1 MTNGAGSV
9 LASTTASYPQ
19 TAFQR
24 VTVSYAPDA
33 PSQALWASW
42 GGALAALPAGGV
54 NVYPQ
59 IKRDGVVVA
68 SGSAAQTMP
77 LGASHTVLMKL
88 TQGEAVDGQCI
99 NDNGNPASP
108 RDGDASCLN
117 KTAYTGLRAG
127 AYYALGV
134 NARQMS
140 DALLS
145 ERARTL
151 ANAVRSYPSA
161 PTPAAGVGYDA
172 TVGELLHLVLQNYLL
187 ETERADQRIAA
198 LRGYQS
204 LGNFDIG
211 LTGAD
216 LKTDYLF
223 DLPFTVKPA
232 GVYIDFKGGIYSFAK
247 QATAA
252 DFSAN
257 RPATLAAEQVELAKL
272 SIYAG
277 SALEHHVWQQAL
289 RTDAIS
295 TVRGLQYAAETGV
308 SLVTLTNANI
318 AQFDSLMQM
327 SGPTSMAAFK
337 PSLQAEVAGGASVTV
352 PRAQISYTDPVDPSK
367 AWRGA
372 VYMTENS
379 ATGRYGAI
387 INGAVSGGYPL
398 LNSTPYAALW
408 APNGNAPGF
417 VDQLGDGLGRLLGL
431 APGTQGSNPLAS
443 WLGDPVNM
451 LTGNLVHNERD
462 LAIKGRGDLPIVLER
477 WYNSG
482 DPQDGPL
489 GFGWSHSFGHVL
501 KFYGVEGGA
510 AKVGWLN
517 GSGGETFYA
526 TAAHTVGDIA
536 RAATLTNPAG
546 ANVAFTRVAGGADD
560 GKYHIRERNGLVY
573 LFASVTAPGG
583 LPSAS
588 SAVLARLLSI
598 TDRNGNS
605 LTLSYNGA
613 LLNTVTD
620 SLGRTVLS
628 FTWAGNRISPVSDY
642 SGRSVKYAYADGN
655 GNLTQATD
663 ALNQVHRYSYYAAVD
678 GPKLNHRLK
687 RHTLPRGNGM
697 EFAYYSGGHV
707 QAHTPFD
714 SAGALIAEGAISFHY
729 DPFNRE
735 AWSVNQRGHEHR
747 FTFDVHGNP
756 QRIVDASDAEHSY
769 TYDPARP
776 HNRLSETDSVGRST
790 AYTYNNADLIETV
803 RQPSGAV
810 LEFRDY
816 NAFSQPQRIKNARGH
831 WRWLRYDANGNVLD
845 TVALRAGVAGVAGS
859 QPAASDMLA
868 WLRQTHDSAGNLIS
882 ATRVKSLAAG
892 TGPSVSQ
899 TFDASKLNL
908 VSLSR
913 SGNRNGG
920 AVNEST
926 PAFSYDTLNRLRG
939 GVDARWYP
947 LALAY
952 DALDRITQATDSLG
966 KPRSV
971 GYDANGNVRATE
983 LVDAGVRI
991 DSSAGS
997 HDGRDRL
1004 IGLLDHAGNA
1014 SRFEYDAADNLVRR
1028 SSPDNF
1034 SIGVEY
1040 DASGRPVAAFN
1051 EAGHRVFNSL
1061 DTQGRLLSSTD
1072 PNGNTTQHEY
1082 WGLSGGTATFDG
1094 RLRRITQP
1102 SIPGQPGGRA
1112 LEFDYDAAG
1121 QVVRSRTVGADGSTR
1136 QSATFYDELGRVVRS
1151 LGAPDDSGARLQ
1163 VCTQFDA
1170 LSNPTGLWAGP
1181 STDTSSSTCNY
1192 ADVNLQRQVSWSWD
1206 DFGNKLT
1213 STDALGRV
1221 WTYGYD
1227 LHANLTSR
1235 QSPEQARVS
1244 AATQTRYTYH
1254 PGLHGLLQS
1263 SSVPGAGVLGQ
1274 QLSYSRNALGQ
1285 VLRAETLDGA
1295 GVLVVAYDYGYDVAH
1310 RLSSVSRSPGN
1321 QRLDYVWTPGGRLG
1335 SVKLLDGS
1343 TLSHAWDFKYDAVG
1357 RLSALVA
1364 PNGQTVS
1371 FALDAGGRL
1380 LERIFGNGVSS
1391 AYRWHPEGSL
1401 SGITHR
1407 SGSTV
1412 LAQHDYG
1419 HDVWGNRAS
1428 ATSSLAGAAQTLSY
1442 GYDSLDRLKTVGN
1455 ADAAQSEAFEF
1466 DLFGNRTGKTL
1477 GSPVTTSW
1485 RYSHDAAHQLTQ
1497 VQQTSG
1503 ANTTTS
1509 ALLRYDDNGNLNK
1522 LCKGGAVAGAVGATD
1537 CTGSQTTTLVWD
1549 GLDQVSSLARAGTAA
1564 LAEAYA
1570 YDHSGR
1576 RIRKTSGGASTH
1588 YLYDGDAIAAEWSG
1602 GASPGGA
1609 PQAAYAHAGLD
1620 QPLMRLTGASGGPDA
1635 QAAYY
1640 AQDGIGSVRAL
1651 VSAGSAANQTPL
1663 AAHTLSTT
1671 GDYSSASYPASQLGD
1686 GVTTVSN
1693 STGWVGVVANGAAA
1707 SLSLGSAA
1715 TVERVELMAVNGYQP
1730 GVFVVETRNAD
1741 NTWSAVASGGNADFA
1756 AWADASSVRAV
1767 KSFTPVATSA
1777 VRVRFTASINAGLVW
1792 LTELQIWTAGGS
1804 AIAQSFDAWGK
1815 LSQTT
1820 GSIPTYGYAGR
1831 EPDASGLVYNRARY
1845 YLPGYGRFASRDP
1858 IGLAGGI
1865 NPYGYAD
1872 GNPISFNDPD
1882 GFKARAAGNFA
1893 QQYWGIAADIGVGF
1907 TPVGIGADL
1916 YGAATGRT
1924 LFGDQQL
1931 AGWERLLGLIPGVSE
1946 FNSAR
1951 RGINAVD
1958 GAVDA
1963 TKGLGGA
1970 GREATGFLGRAG
1982 NELKN
1987 APYQKVR
1994 NEATQIN
2001 GRDFSGHALDQ
2012 MQNRGLM
2019 PSVVENALRTGTQ
2032 FPTRAGTTGYYDATN
2047 NVRTIVNSETG
2058 RVVTVIRGAP

>member
-1 MTNGAGSV
+1 MALLRASNVPARFVRGTVALTDLAASNGPDGRAQRWLGTQSYSSSVAYLTNSGGVPGGPYSFNGSVQGISFDHVWVQACVPFAAYRGSLADGGGYRWVPLDPSVKDHDYQAGLAVDVPLDAAFYSAFLATRSSQLPPEFFADKVEQAARGVKSDASAEDVPYRGTPRTLRIDVLPSVTPFAVTQFSNWPGSSSSESATIPDAHRHKFTVTVTNGAGSV

-88 TQGEAVDGQCI
+88 TQGEEVDGQCI

-477 WYNSG
+477 WYHSG

-628 FTWAGNRISPVSDY
+628 FTWAGNRISQVSDY
-642 SGRSVKYAYADGN
+642 SGRSVKYAYADGNGNGNGN

-729 DPFNRE
+729 DSFNRE

-803 RQPSGAV
+803 PWSV
-810 LEFRDY
+810 VILF
-816 NAFSQPQRIKNARGH
+816 
-831 WRWLRYDANGNVLD
+831 
-845 TVALRAGVAGVAGS
+845 
-859 QPAASDMLA
+859 
-868 WLRQTHDSAGNLIS
+868 QTSS
-882 ATRVKSLAAG
+882 KS
-892 TGPSVSQ
+892 V
-899 TFDASKLNL
+899 
-908 VSLSR
+908 
-913 SGNRNGG
+913 
-920 AVNEST
+920 
-926 PAFSYDTLNRLRG
+926 
-939 GVDARWYP
+939 
-947 LALAY
+947 
-952 DALDRITQATDSLG
+952 TQAS
-966 KPRSV
+966 
-971 GYDANGNVRATE
+971 
-983 LVDAGVRI
+983 
-991 DSSAGS
+991 
-997 HDGRDRL
+997 
-1004 IGLLDHAGNA
+1004 
-1014 SRFEYDAADNLVRR
+1014 
-1028 SSPDNF
+1028 
-1034 SIGVEY
+1034 
-1040 DASGRPVAAFN
+1040 
-1051 EAGHRVFNSL
+1051 
-1061 DTQGRLLSSTD
+1061 
-1072 PNGNTTQHEY
+1072 
-1082 WGLSGGTATFDG
+1082 
-1094 RLRRITQP
+1094 
-1102 SIPGQPGGRA
+1102 
-1112 LEFDYDAAG
+1112 
-1121 QVVRSRTVGADGSTR
+1121 
-1136 QSATFYDELGRVVRS
+1136 
-1151 LGAPDDSGARLQ
+1151 
-1163 VCTQFDA
+1163 
-1170 LSNPTGLWAGP
+1170 
-1181 STDTSSSTCNY
+1181 
-1192 ADVNLQRQVSWSWD
+1192 
-1206 DFGNKLT
+1206 
-1213 STDALGRV
+1213 
-1221 WTYGYD
+1221 
-1227 LHANLTSR
+1227 
-1235 QSPEQARVS
+1235 
-1244 AATQTRYTYH
+1244 
-1254 PGLHGLLQS
+1254 
-1263 SSVPGAGVLGQ
+1263 
-1274 QLSYSRNALGQ
+1274 
-1285 VLRAETLDGA
+1285 
-1295 GVLVVAYDYGYDVAH
+1295 
-1310 RLSSVSRSPGN
+1310 
-1321 QRLDYVWTPGGRLG
+1321 
-1335 SVKLLDGS
+1335 
-1343 TLSHAWDFKYDAVG
+1343 
-1357 RLSALVA
+1357 
-1364 PNGQTVS
+1364 
-1371 FALDAGGRL
+1371 
-1380 LERIFGNGVSS
+1380 
-1391 AYRWHPEGSL
+1391 
-1401 SGITHR
+1401 
-1407 SGSTV
+1407 
-1412 LAQHDYG
+1412 
-1419 HDVWGNRAS
+1419 AS
-1428 ATSSLAGAAQTLSY
+1428 APSLT
-1442 GYDSLDRLKTVGN
+1442 
-1455 ADAAQSEAFEF
+1455 
-1466 DLFGNRTGKTL
+1466 
-1477 GSPVTTSW
+1477 
-1485 RYSHDAAHQLTQ
+1485 
-1497 VQQTSG
+1497 
-1503 ANTTTS
+1503 
-1509 ALLRYDDNGNLNK
+1509 
-1522 LCKGGAVAGAVGATD
+1522 
-1537 CTGSQTTTLVWD
+1537 
-1549 GLDQVSSLARAGTAA
+1549 
-1564 LAEAYA
+1564 
-1570 YDHSGR
+1570 
-1576 RIRKTSGGASTH
+1576 
-1588 YLYDGDAIAAEWSG
+1588 
-1602 GASPGGA
+1602 
-1609 PQAAYAHAGLD
+1609 
-1620 QPLMRLTGASGGPDA
+1620 
-1635 QAAYY
+1635 
-1640 AQDGIGSVRAL
+1640 
-1651 VSAGSAANQTPL
+1651 
-1663 AAHTLSTT
+1663 
-1671 GDYSSASYPASQLGD
+1671 
-1686 GVTTVSN
+1686 
-1693 STGWVGVVANGAAA
+1693 
-1707 SLSLGSAA
+1707 
-1715 TVERVELMAVNGYQP
+1715 
-1730 GVFVVETRNAD
+1730 
-1741 NTWSAVASGGNADFA
+1741 
-1756 AWADASSVRAV
+1756 
-1767 KSFTPVATSA
+1767 
-1777 VRVRFTASINAGLVW
+1777 
-1792 LTELQIWTAGGS
+1792 
-1804 AIAQSFDAWGK
+1804 
-1815 LSQTT
+1815 
-1820 GSIPTYGYAGR
+1820 
-1831 EPDASGLVYNRARY
+1831 
-1845 YLPGYGRFASRDP
+1845 
-1858 IGLAGGI
+1858 
-1865 NPYGYAD
+1865 
-1872 GNPISFNDPD
+1872 
-1882 GFKARAAGNFA
+1882 
-1893 QQYWGIAADIGVGF
+1893 
-1907 TPVGIGADL
+1907 
-1916 YGAATGRT
+1916 
-1924 LFGDQQL
+1924 
-1931 AGWERLLGLIPGVSE
+1931 
-1946 FNSAR
+1946 
-1951 RGINAVD
+1951 
-1958 GAVDA
+1958 
-1963 TKGLGGA
+1963 
-1970 GREATGFLGRAG
+1970 
-1982 NELKN
+1982 
-1987 APYQKVR
+1987 
-1994 NEATQIN
+1994 
-2001 GRDFSGHALDQ
+2001 
-2012 MQNRGLM
+2012 
-2019 PSVVENALRTGTQ
+2019 
-2032 FPTRAGTTGYYDATN
+2032 
-2047 NVRTIVNSETG
+2047 
-2058 RVVTVIRGAP
+2058 